1 MGASKC
7 VDVNQQV
14 DVSVWVSAYMRERER
29 NVCVKHSSCNL
40 ALFNVL

>member
-1 MGASKC
+1 MCGCESTGGC
-7 VDVNQQV
+7 EC
-14 DVSVWVSAYMRERER
+14 VWVSAYMRERER